1 MQKTYFY
8 NNKSFSENKDKKKI
22 VSSHHIKS
30 KINVDINKLLNRVK
44 IEKKNENK
52 KKVIFYSSMIS
63 ILCVFFY
70 IIV

>member
-8 NNKSFSENKDKKKI
+8 NNKFFSENKDKKKI

-52 KKVIFYSSMIS
+52 KKVIFYSSIIS
-63 ILCVFFY
+63 MLCAFIY